1 MLQLLTPVI
10 VSFIERELISL
21 EPSVQQFAL
30 KELKL
35 FSDSLFKYVNDKM
48 GTKGENDG
56 QG

>member
-1 MLQLLTPVI
+1 MLQLLAPVI

-21 EPSVQQFAL
+21 EPSAQQFAL

-48 GTKGENDG
+48 GSTEVESGKG
-56 QG
+56 